1 MADPDYA
8 SARDGA
14 TRYVQANFAP
24 SDRLAVVLINKQ
36 TPAVIQR
43 ITTAQKIAGS
53 DFQAWLQ
60 HRNAQRFEIYLSMNA
75 LHDGAH
81 SRTKADVAAIRHIYL
96 DFDHNGDEAV
106 RTLFFKRP
114 DLPTPS
120 FAVNTSPGRWQ
131 VIWQVEGFGKEG
143 AETLQRALARETGA
157 DPAATDC
164 ARVLRLP
171 GFFNHKH
178 ARPYLVRMEAHA
190 ALAGTVYRPS
200 QFPRL
205 SLDERLPYPPAT
217 GTHALNGHR
226 PEPGALSQSERDWA
240 YAKRALARGESPA
253 IVAAAIAS
261 YRRFEKHNP
270 KYYAELTV
278 QKAALALKAS
288 PTPADEV
295 QDRT

>member
-8 SARDGA
+8 FARDVA